1 MTVDEFLDLYP
12 VSAQWQRVLLER
24 LDAVSVIY
32 RLASTISN
40 VSYPIR
46 FRWFRT
52 TPVDAAIILPD
63 ERTIGVVRQ
72 GLTSDRTAFAKRM
85 RRLREDTPSAS
96 AVLILAPDEVR
107 LRQIRRLT
115 VGTPTVLAL
124 EKEAVLCGPG
134 EPIWHPPSI
143 NASLDLEY
151 VLARMN
157 RKGALPT
164 EPETSRVSPPGPID
178 LNNPGQE
185 LFPGHLLPALL
196 KPSGK
201 RALDAL
207 SDWPWITLKHLAGLL
222 DVSAPRTSQLIMRL
236 ESLGL
241 ATRVGPRRQR
251 LVLTGKELA
260 LLARRDRTSVG
271 AARRCWSADSLDPE
285 GPPEWRNVSGA
296 RSRQLL
302 RNIEHT
308 EAVHSFVTAL
318 AYQAH
323 ALGWELLQIDP
334 PRRASRY
341 FRYGERLHSVHPDA
355 YGAIRRAN
363 ETWPFF
369 LEWERRAVRLTTM
382 TARLAPYLRY
392 YSTHRPTDDHG
403 AQPAVLVVVDD
414 DLTQT
419 HFLRMAQEE
428 MARTRL
434 RVLLWVSHRSLP
446 ERVGPAWACLAHPR
460 SLRAYAR
467 LLGTLN
473 TDYVTGE
480 NHASVLHR
488 RVRRTPLLRPL
499 RPGG

>member
-1 MTVDEFLDLYP
+1 M
-12 VSAQWQRVLLER
+12 
-24 LDAVSVIY
+24 
-32 RLASTISN
+32 
-40 VSYPIR
+40 
-46 FRWFRT
+46 
-52 TPVDAAIILPD
+52 DAAIILPD

-72 GLTSDRTAFAKRM
+72 GLISDRTAFAKRM
-85 RRLREDTPSAS
+85 RRLREDMPSAS
-96 AVLILAPDEVR
+96 AVFILTPDKVR
-107 LRQIRRLT
+107 LRQTRRLT
-115 VGTPTVLAL
+115 AGTPTVLAL
-124 EKEAVLCGPG
+124 EKQAVLRGPG
-134 EPIWHPPSI
+134 DPIWHPPSI
-143 NASLDLEY
+143 NASNASLDLEY

-157 RKGALPT
+157 RKGALLV

-178 LNNPGQE
+178 LDNPGQE
-185 LFPGHLLPALL
+185 LLPGHLLPALM
-196 KPSGK
+196 KPSEK

-222 DVSAPRTSQLIMRL
+222 GVSAPRTSQLIIRL
-236 ESLGL
+236 ECLGL

-251 LVLTGKELA
+251 LGLTSKGLS
-260 LLARRDRTSVG
+260 LLARRR
-271 AARRCWSADSLDPE
+271 WIADSLDPE
-285 GPPEWRNVSGA
+285 GPSEWRNISGA

-318 AYQAH
+318 AHQAH

-369 LEWERRAVRLTTM
+369 REWERRAVRPTTM

-403 AQPAVLVVVDD
+403 AQPAVLVVFDD

-419 HFLRMAQEE
+419 HFLRVAQEE

-434 RVLLWVSHRSLP
+434 RVPLWVSHRSLL
-446 ERVGPAWACLAHPR
+446 ERVGPLGVAW
-460 SLRAYAR
+460 
-467 LLGTLN
+467 
-473 TDYVTGE
+473 
-480 NHASVLHR
+480 
-488 RVRRTPLLRPL
+488 RTPEASEPPHAFSGR
-499 RPGG
+499 